1 MLKNKT
7 LLVTAVI
14 GLLTGCDSSD
24 SDNNVNLQ
32 TEPNTLSG
40 TLSVSPWQI
49 SDVISKMNY
58 VAVTSIPASHTE
70 LCDGTGKAAIET
82 KDFIVG
88 FDSNNSR
95 YDLQELEKAARLTQ
109 VALDELV
116 AYTGLHKER
125 DFNIS
130 STDKWVAC
138 YKDNASGDGSAF
150 YRRFEFSPES
160 LDFASKGFS
169 TSYVLA
175 KHELFHVIQYS
186 LLPEPTAGNNKYTQY
201 PRWFSEG
208 SAEFFA
214 GKTQLI
220 SSATLDSFIVDTKTT
235 PFSINNNNDET
246 EIAKTTSGHYESDMY
261 KMYLTSFNYLV
272 KHGLSFE
279 HIVRLTENS
288 SEVAAFDQEMSV
300 IENELSLPVSLRQL
314 RDDTSAYQ
322 EYIVKGW
329 LAEGTT
335 RNAYVDNIQDKAK
348 LLFVVTK
355 LGETVG
361 GGSISVSQDS
371 YTLYAPIPNG
381 THELYME
388 TATGNVY
395 GPQEITIT
403 DGTLGD
409 IDFSDVAACT
419 SALCTQD

>member
-1 MLKNKT
+1 
-7 LLVTAVI
+7 
-14 GLLTGCDSSD
+14 
-24 SDNNVNLQ
+24 
-32 TEPNTLSG
+32 
-40 TLSVSPWQI
+40 
-49 SDVISKMNY
+49 MNY
-58 VAVTSIPASHTE
+58 VAVTSIPASHNE

-95 YDLQELEKAARLTQ
+95 YELQELEKAARLTQ

-116 AYTGLHKER
+116 AHTGLHKER

-138 YKDNASGDGSAF
+138 YKDNASGHGSAF
-150 YRRFEFSPES
+150 DRRFEFSPKSVDTES
-160 LDFASKGFS
+160 KDFSD
-169 TSYVLA
+169 SYTLA
-175 KHELFHVIQYS
+175 KHELFHVIQNS
-186 LLPEPTAGNNKYTQY
+186 LLPNPASGSNQYTQY

-235 PFSINNNNDET
+235 PFSINNYDEEQ
-246 EIAKTTSGHYESDMY
+246 EIEKTTSGRYKNDMY

-279 HIVRLTENS
+279 HIVRLTESS
-288 SEVAAFDQEMSV
+288 SEVAAFDQAMSV

-322 EYIVKGW
+322 EHIVKGW
-329 LAEGTT
+329 LTEGTT
-335 RNAYVDNIQDKAK
+335 GNAYVDNIQDDAK

-355 LGETVG
+355 LDETTVVE
-361 GGSISVSQDS
+361 GSVSASQDS
-371 YTLYAPIPNG
+371 YTFDAPIPNG
-381 THELYME
+381 THALYME
-388 TATGNVY
+388 TANRDIY
-395 GPQEITIT
+395 GPQEITVT
-403 DGTLGD
+403 DGSLGSV
-409 IDFSDVAACT
+409 DFSDVAVCT
-419 SALCTQD
+419 SAFCTKD